1 MPTKAHLIAELKGQG
16 VRGKLSKMSKGELIG
31 LSAQSA
37 DSRMKG
43 RGRIEL
49 EPLPEEAATRVQP
62 RQKAPRSS
70 YQQFVSDHL
79 KSHGGDMRAVAAAY
93 REQKG
98 GGSGDSHKEFMNAT
112 HDYCDQ
118 KGGADDSSDSDD
130 DITEYLEGG
139 SHWDDNEFSM
149 SLEPHDDMQGGWFW
163 DSWTPQDK
171 QGAGM
176 LASTFGMMA
185 LGAFAP
191 EIMGDSAELGELG
204 EMVSGE
210 AAEAGEAGEAGEMT
224 AAQKSSLADEESSM
238 SQYYKKGGRE
248 PKLSDRYNSTV
259 TDASGKR
266 VLSGEARESNELLEG
281 QPNFGKDGS
290 SVTEENALSEG
301 PGSKLKKPAGGE
313 ETVTEE
319 NSLLD
324 GEETDQPESRIR
336 RNVKKMA
343 KKLKEGKKSAARGI
357 RDEIKQKYGIDVQLK
372 TGETYGQWF
381 KRAGKTAIRSVPGVS
396 LMDVGDMLQ
405 TEGKQEEMGKVITD
419 SGEAT
424 TAAVGKAA
432 GAVTNNQQKI
442 MEELKRQRERNLAHE
457 WQSARDR
464 RGYNPYL
471 S

>member
-1 MPTKAHLIAELKGQG
+1 
-16 VRGKLSKMSKGELIG
+16 
-31 LSAQSA
+31 
-37 DSRMKG
+37 
-43 RGRIEL
+43 
-49 EPLPEEAATRVQP
+49 
-62 RQKAPRSS
+62 
-70 YQQFVSDHL
+70 
-79 KSHGGDMRAVAAAY
+79 
-93 REQKG
+93 
-98 GGSGDSHKEFMNAT
+98 
-112 HDYCDQ
+112 
-118 KGGADDSSDSDD
+118 
-130 DITEYLEGG
+130 
-139 SHWDDNEFSM
+139 
-149 SLEPHDDMQGGWFW
+149 
-163 DSWTPQDK
+163 
-171 QGAGM
+171 M

-191 EIMGDSAELGELG
+191 EIMGESAELGELG
-204 EMVSGE
+204 DMVEGE
-210 AAEAGEAGEAGEMT
+210 AAEAGEAGQAGEMT
-224 AAQKSSLADEESSM
+224 AAEKSSLADEEGSM

-248 PKLSDRYNSTV
+248 PKLSDRYNSRV

-324 GEETDQPESRIR
+324 GEETDQPESRIK

-381 KRAGKTAIRSVPGVS
+381 KRAGATAIRSVPGVT
-396 LMDVGDMLQ
+396 LLDVGDALQ
-405 TEGKQEEMGKVITD
+405 TAGKQEEMSGVIKD
-419 SGEAT
+419 QGDIT

>member
-62 RQKAPRSS
+62 KQKAPRSS

-93 REQKG
+93 RDQKG
-98 GGSGDSHKEFMNAT
+98 GGSGDSHKEFMDAT

-130 DITEYLEGG
+130 DVSEYLEGG
-139 SHWDDNEFSM
+139 SHWNDNDFSM

-191 EIMGDSAELGELG
+191 EVMGESAELGELG

-210 AAEAGEAGEAGEMT
+210 AAEAGEAGQAGEMT
-224 AAQKSSLADEESSM
+224 AAEKSSLADEEGSM
-238 SQYYKKGGRE
+238 SQYYKNGGRE
-248 PKLSDRYNSTV
+248 PQLSDRYNSRV

-266 VLSGEARESNELLEG
+266 V
-281 QPNFGKDGS
+281 
-290 SVTEENALSEG
+290 
-301 PGSKLKKPAGGE
+301 
-313 ETVTEE
+313 
-319 NSLLD
+319 
-324 GEETDQPESRIR
+324 
-336 RNVKKMA
+336 
-343 KKLKEGKKSAARGI
+343 
-357 RDEIKQKYGIDVQLK
+357 
-372 TGETYGQWF
+372 
-381 KRAGKTAIRSVPGVS
+381 
-396 LMDVGDMLQ
+396 
-405 TEGKQEEMGKVITD
+405 
-419 SGEAT
+419 
-424 TAAVGKAA
+424 
-432 GAVTNNQQKI
+432 
-442 MEELKRQRERNLAHE
+442 
-457 WQSARDR
+457 
-464 RGYNPYL
+464 
-471 S
+471 